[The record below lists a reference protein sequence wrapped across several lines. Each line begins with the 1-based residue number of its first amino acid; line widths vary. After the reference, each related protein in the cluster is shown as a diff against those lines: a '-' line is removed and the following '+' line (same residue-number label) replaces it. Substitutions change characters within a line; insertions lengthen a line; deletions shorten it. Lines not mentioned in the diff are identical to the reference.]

1 MLTGLLTEITHK
13 TGKYFGQCLH
23 DSTSSQ
29 RKDSQLD
36 PTFFLCFTYM
46 SPQYIYLRPVPMLI
60 NLGLDSQ
67 IGPSSLFAQ
76 TQN

>member
-13 TGKYFGQCLH
+13 TGKQFGQCLH

-36 PTFFLCFTYM
+36 PTFCLCFTYM
-46 SPQYIYLRPVPMLI
+46 SPQYIYLRPVPMI
-60 NLGLDSQ
+60 ITLGLAPQ
-67 IGPSSLFAQ
+67 AGPSSLLAQ
-76 TQN
+76 TRN